1 MGPGLVVVEGEHE
14 NELLDMQVTLTC
26 TRTFGTLC
34 VQYLRVFCSLV
45 HVVLVLVLVHVD
57 LRVHVNLNHMKIEH
71 RTFLKMTNSTSTRV
85 LHVSVLYR
93 YKWPV

>member
-45 HVVLVLVLVHVD
+45 HVVLVLVVLVHVD
-57 LRVHVNLNHMKIEH
+57 LRVNLNHMKIEH
-71 RTFLKMTNSTSTRV
+71 RTFLLK
-85 LHVSVLYR
+85 
-93 YKWPV
+93 